1 MNWHPNFPILRGRSV
16 RLEPLR
22 SDHSVGLWQV
32 VTPDVLSYATLLPD
46 AWTFDAFNS
55 YIQRRIDQSGF
66 YDYAMVLQENDQPVG
81 LTAFLD
87 VRPQHRGLEIGA
99 TWIAKQYQGTHVN
112 PEAKYLMLRHAFE
125 RLDMLRVQLKCDARN
140 TQSQR
145 ALAKLGATREGVLRK
160 HVILPDGYV
169 RDTVMYSITDDD
181 WPDVKVGLE
190 SRLGYSLAGEATDR

>member
-1 MNWHPNFPILRGRSV
+1 MTLELPILRGRSI

-22 SDHSVGLWQV
+22 PDHAADLWRV
-32 VTPDVLSYATLLPD
+32 ATPDVLNYATLLPD
-46 AWTFDAFNS
+46 AWTPGAFQR
-55 YIQRRIDQSGF
+55 YIQRRIEQSSF

-81 LTAFLD
+81 LTAYLD
-87 VRPQHRGLEIGA
+87 ARLAHRGLEIGA
-99 TWIAKQYQGTHVN
+99 TWIAKPYQGTHVN

-125 RLDMLRVQLKCDARN
+125 HLGMLRVQLKCDARN
-140 TQSQR
+140 MQSQR

-169 RDTVMYSITDDD
+169 RDTVMYSITDDE

-190 SRLGYSLAGEATDR
+190 GRLGYSLADKASNR